1 MRNVARLPKPIL
13 VMEAIGGLLII
24 AALLVINQWL
34 PASTSVDSK
43 TLATGLLLFGVILM
57 LPAAWLL
64 MWRTAKA
71 MAPQLFNRTDKKR

>member
-1 MRNVARLPKPIL
+1 
-13 VMEAIGGLLII
+13 MEAIGGLLII

>member
-43 TLATGLLLFGVILM
+43 TLATGLLLFGVILI